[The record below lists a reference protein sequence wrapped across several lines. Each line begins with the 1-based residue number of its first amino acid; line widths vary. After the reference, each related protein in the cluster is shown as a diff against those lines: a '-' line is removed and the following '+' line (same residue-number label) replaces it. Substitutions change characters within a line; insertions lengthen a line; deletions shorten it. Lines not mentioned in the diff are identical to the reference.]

1 MDVEERTIRVEEEW
15 YEKTMLLALDQGDS
29 TTPTERALIAR
40 EEDETKS
47 GSEEIPTRKSKLCFY
62 LMCNVFHRNI
72 IGPGRPRYGK

>member
-1 MDVEERTIRVEEEW
+1 MWMCREEGTIRVEEEW

-47 GSEEIPTRKSKLCFY
+47 GSEEIPTRKSTGSRKQVKDNNF
-62 LMCNVFHRNI
+62 VFI
-72 IGPGRPRYGK
+72 